1 MRKLVLVIA
10 FIQFLISVSNAQTT
24 KPAKGIVGTWKL
36 VEFADFDSTS
46 NTWIYRYG
54 KNPKGYFIYTAG
66 GILSINVSN
75 ENFIKLTEEEAK
87 KYNVNFYEYFSTKA
101 FAYFGTYTF
110 EPDKGSVIHHVKGG
124 SIPWYTDTEQPRQI
138 QLKGDTAIIGD
149 NIRTR
154 RVLVRVE

>member
-1 MRKLVLVIA
+1 LVFTV
-10 FIQFLISVSNAQTT
+10 NAQTT

-36 VEFADFDSTS
+36 VEFADFDSAS
-46 NTWIYRYG
+46 NTWMYRYG

-75 ENFIKLTEEEAK
+75 ENFIKLTEEESK
-87 KYNVNFYEYFSTKA
+87 KFNVNFYEYFSTKA

-110 EPDKGSVIHHVKGG
+110 EPDKGRVLHHVKGG

>member
-1 MRKLVLVIA
+1 MKKLIVTLVCFQLIVATA
-10 FIQFLISVSNAQTT
+10 FAQTT
-24 KPAKGIVGTWKL
+24 KPNKGIAGVWQL
-36 VEFADFDSTS
+36 VEFADFDSVS
-46 NTWIYRYG
+46 NTWVHRYG

-75 ENFIKLTEEEAK
+75 ENFVKLSEEEAK
-87 KYNVNFYEYFSTKA
+87 KYNVNFYELFSTKA

-149 NIRTR
+149 NIKTR